1 MKNIVLRLVAL
12 LSLTFLSISQD
23 RMEKVP
29 KVVDLTLPAPP
40 QASITTGRGVP
51 GFSNLS
57 PVTLL
62 PVTLNIESIEHAI
75 VSGKI
80 VVVLVTVQNLSE
92 KDFELPI
99 GRDVQAITA
108 DSRRGRK
115 TFAFRLR
122 ALCDKCDRKQLRT
135 VALTASSASL
145 PETRIILKPGEQAY
159 VKLFVDTGFYPLVP
173 AERVVDL
180 QLGCQET
187 ELEDGRYF
195 IKNSSTI
202 AWLDLRVPRP

>member
-51 GFSNLS
+51 GSSNLS